1 MESAEHSKKESF
13 LKKVGPNLYR
23 ATSGTYYLLVKR
35 GGKQFRRSLRTTD
48 QALARRRLRE
58 FQDKAARLPG
68 DSSERNLRFEELSAR
83 WLASRQGHLKASSYN
98 RRVTALKGLAPFF
111 NGHVVRSLGLRELEE
126 WKTKRGSKLA
136 ARSWN
141 IEVETLKQ
149 VLDYA
154 KDDLRILVDNPLTSL
169 KRRKE
174 CKAAIV
180 IPSKEQFR
188 VVLSELRQGHK
199 ATGEAA
205 DFVEFLGYSGCRQGE
220 AASIQWNDVNFVLA
234 TLRITG
240 GVTGT
245 KNHEWR
251 SIPLFQP
258 LRRLLASIRTRK
270 TEVGGSVFEIRDA
283 RLQIN
288 RACERLGLPRYGHH
302 TMRHFFCSNAIEAGC
317 DFKVIAEWLGH
328 KDGGVLVARTY
339 GHLRN
344 EHSAAMA
351 QRIVF
356 DAAETIV

>member
-1 MESAEHSKKESF
+1 M
-13 LKKVGPNLYR
+13 
-23 ATSGTYYLLVKR
+23 
-35 GGKQFRRSLRTTD
+35 
-48 QALARRRLRE
+48 ARRRLRE